1 MLFKGTKKRKDMKKK
16 AKPMEL
22 VTVLLTWCDS
32 IRGKG
37 VKSEGEKRRGERKGV
52 RYQVSDA

>member
-1 MLFKGTKKRKDMKKK
+1 MKKSKGVRKK

-37 VKSEGEKRRGERKGV
+37 QKAKGERWEKI
-52 RYQVSDA
+52 AK